1 MAKGFITMA
10 AGDAYCRLAEH
21 LYMSYKLFS
30 GCEYPF
36 YVITD
41 KEGEERLSK
50 LFDGVIVID
59 LQRNTVDKLM
69 FLKETPFDETIFID
83 ADSSVVNDL
92 NYVFDLFEKNGS
104 DISAISRTV
113 PLKDGE
119 DGVQF
124 SASAAKELGITQDFP
139 KFNGGVYYYRKSEAA
154 QECIDFMFRD
164 ALPNYHHYG
173 LLTDKT
179 LVKYDEPIFI
189 ISMLKYGM
197 KTLPVESNIMF
208 LLFEKHDKV
217 RWDMNKRVC
226 FYPWDGMIVSP
237 LIIHWKFGGTETFQ
251 YEKYDARIKGRYL
264 KWNRMQVTKE
274 IMLSFT
280 KYNIYPKLLK
290 VFPFL
295 HKAVAD
301 RK

>member
-1 MAKGFITMA
+1 MEKGFITLA

-30 GCEYPF
+30 GCDYPF

-41 KEGEERLSK
+41 KAGEKRLSK
-50 LFDGVIVID
+50 LFDGVIVRE
-59 LQRNTVDKLM
+59 LQRNTIDKLL
-69 FLKETPFDETIFID
+69 FLTETPFDETIFID
-83 ADSSVVNDL
+83 ADCSVVNDL
-92 NYVFDLFEKNGS
+92 NHVFEAFEKNGS

-113 PLKDGE
+113 PLKEGE
-119 DGVQF
+119 GGVQF
-124 SASAAKELGITQDFP
+124 SASAAKELELTQDFP
-139 KFNGGVYYYRKSEAA
+139 KFNGGVYYYRKSDAA
-154 QECIDFMFRD
+154 RECIDFMFRD

-173 LLTDKT
+173 LLSDKT

-189 ISMLKYGM
+189 IAMLKYGM

-208 LLFEKHDKV
+208 LLFEKNDKV
-217 RWDMNKRVC
+217 RWDMKKRVC
-226 FYPWDGMIVSP
+226 FYPWEGMIVSP

-251 YEKYDARIKGRYL
+251 YEKYDAQVKGRYL
-264 KWNRMQVTKE
+264 KLNRMQVVKE
-274 IMLSFT
+274 VTLSFT

-295 HKAVAD
+295 HKIASK
-301 RK
+301 R